1 MPALCLKL
9 NATPD
14 RFRVG
19 ARSTRSGSG
28 DCPGSPAVGPP
39 CLQGNVEGR
48 RRLTRVGSEQAWV
61 REQVARGALVQLD
74 GHAGGLSVAAW
85 LFLRMWHSF
94 CFCQPALV
102 PIVWGKEEVAA
113 GKESQGACDEDPKP
127 ARSAEGRSRKP
138 WAWVL
143 ERGCGWKEA
152 WSRERRRGRAARP
165 APGGTTRVA

>member
-9 NATPD
+9 SATPD

-28 DCPGSPAVGPP
+28 DCPGSPAVEPP
-39 CLQGNVEGR
+39 CLQGNVEVR
-48 RRLTRVGSEQAWV
+48 RRVTRVGSEQAWV
-61 REQVARGALVQLD
+61 RETGCSGSPGAAGRPCWGVFSRSLAFPADVA
-74 GHAGGLSVAAW
+74 
-85 LFLRMWHSF
+85 FI

-143 ERGCGWKEA
+143 ERGCGWKGSMEPV
-152 WSRERRRGRAARP
+152 EKAR
-165 APGGTTRVA
+165 